1 MDKQTKPRTLDLG
14 LEVIKLQTEKELDT
28 HFARLKLVS

>member
-1 MDKQTKPRTLDLG
+1 MDKQTKPRTLDFG
-14 LEVIKLQTEKELDT
+14 SEVIKLQNKKGLDT